1 MLSRDEGD
9 VGDVFS
15 DSSDDDEAD
24 MSDTQAEIG
33 SASSDNANLPELD
46 DEVRLVW
53 HLCKNLNAMLDHQR
67 PKQENEV
74 TLNVNKQSKY
84 IISSYCTNNRV
95 ILQAKCTLYKTHG
108 KCVR

>member
-1 MLSRDEGD
+1 MWLAAGFATPNLSDLEFAHMLSRDEGD

-46 DEVRLVW
+46 DEVRPV
-53 HLCKNLNAMLDHQR
+53 
-67 PKQENEV
+67 
-74 TLNVNKQSKY
+74 
-84 IISSYCTNNRV
+84 
-95 ILQAKCTLYKTHG
+95 
-108 KCVR
+108 

>member
-46 DEVRLVW
+46 DEVRPV
-53 HLCKNLNAMLDHQR
+53 
-67 PKQENEV
+67 
-74 TLNVNKQSKY
+74 
-84 IISSYCTNNRV
+84 
-95 ILQAKCTLYKTHG
+95 
-108 KCVR
+108 